1 MTARVHHTKN
11 RVESPPGFATPK
23 HLHQSKANTMTPN
36 EAATMIQNA
45 WRVFNSERKNQFYE
59 SYEDELNATY
69 YASCY
74 TPGMWDEDYYDPYD
88 Y

>member
-1 MTARVHHTKN
+1 
-11 RVESPPGFATPK
+11 
-23 HLHQSKANTMTPN
+23 MTPN

-45 WRVFNSERKNQFYE
+45 WRVFDNDRKVQFYQD
-59 SYEDELNATY
+59 YEDELNATY

>member
-1 MTARVHHTKN
+1 MRPH
-11 RVESPPGFATPK
+11 
-23 HLHQSKANTMTPN
+23 TMTPN

-45 WRVFNSERKNQFYE
+45 WRVFDNDRKVQFYQD
-59 SYEDELNATY
+59 YEDELNATY